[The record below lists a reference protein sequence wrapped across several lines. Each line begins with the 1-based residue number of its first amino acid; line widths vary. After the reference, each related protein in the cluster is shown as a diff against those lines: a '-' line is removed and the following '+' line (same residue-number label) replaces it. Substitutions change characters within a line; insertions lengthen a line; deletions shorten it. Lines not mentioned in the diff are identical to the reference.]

1 MRRTMLFL
9 PSNNPNMLING
20 GQLGADSLIFDLED
34 AVSPDEKD
42 AARELLKNTL
52 ESLDFGKCER
62 IVRINGLDTDY
73 WMEDLRAILPL
84 RPETIM
90 PPKVSG
96 AAYIYQLDEALTA
109 LEAELGIPSGSTKIL
124 ALLETAA
131 GIENAYEVACASPR
145 MTGLFLGA
153 EDLTAAP
160 KRAARFSMPAAASS
174 VPPALRECAC
184 TTRRLRTCRTW
195 KVLKKMPPMP
205 GDSAFLA
212 KPASARPMW
221 VS

>member
-96 AAYIYQLDEALTA
+96 AAYIHQLD
-109 LEAELGIPSGSTKIL
+109 
-124 ALLETAA
+124 
-131 GIENAYEVACASPR
+131 
-145 MTGLFLGA
+145 
-153 EDLTAAP
+153 
-160 KRAARFSMPAAASS
+160 
-174 VPPALRECAC
+174 
-184 TTRRLRTCRTW
+184 
-195 KVLKKMPPMP
+195 
-205 GDSAFLA
+205 
-212 KPASARPMW
+212 
-221 VS
+221 

>member
-96 AAYIYQLDEALTA
+96 AAYIHQLDEALTA

-153 EDLTAAP
+153 EDLTADLHSRRTKEGSEILYA
-160 KRAARFSMPAAASS
+160 RGRIVCAAR
-174 VPPALRECAC
+174 
-184 TTRRLRTCRTW
+184 RT
-195 KVLKKMPPMP
+195 
-205 GDSAFLA
+205 
-212 KPASARPMW
+212 
-221 VS
+221 

>member
-96 AAYIYQLDEALTA
+96 LHPPAGRGADCA
-109 LEAELGIPSGSTKIL
+109 GSRTGNPL
-124 ALLETAA
+124 WLHQNPCAA
-131 GIENAYEVACASPR
+131 GNRSR
-145 MTGLFLGA
+145 H
-153 EDLTAAP
+153 
-160 KRAARFSMPAAASS
+160 
-174 VPPALRECAC
+174 
-184 TTRRLRTCRTW
+184 
-195 KVLKKMPPMP
+195 
-205 GDSAFLA
+205 
-212 KPASARPMW
+212 
-221 VS
+221 